1 MSIKPTVG
9 QLPVWDTGLVNTS
22 AITAGHQT
30 SGWPTNAIPTSSE
43 LNSLFAFLYL
53 WAKYLSDGALSGVSS
68 FDNTLAVTGVI
79 TATAGVTVGVNQNV
93 AVSGSGFY
101 KRGPKVRK
109 LSACLAAVSAG
120 LNTGFQWV
128 ATAGAQTITFP
139 IELLEGERLTSVTAR
154 VMCSAAADGLTC
166 KVFQVQPLLF
176 TSAQLGSTATSV
188 GHAAAI
194 EALTVSGLTE
204 VASTSNIFSYYVSLT
219 TTGYTSGSSVYS
231 LEVTTDVP

>member
-109 LSACLAAVSAG
+109 IPVCLGSSLTGNTAFTQWAATAVSQA
-120 LNTGFQWV
+120 
-128 ATAGAQTITFP
+128 ISFP
-139 IELLEGERLTSVTAR
+139 IELTEGERLLSVTAR
-154 VMCSAAADGLTC
+154 TASFGAADVVTL
-166 KVFQVQPLLF
+166 KMFQAQPTTF
-176 TSAQLGSTATSV
+176 SNAQLGTTATSV
-188 GHAAAI
+188 GHASI
-194 EALTVSGLTE
+194 LESLVVSGLTE
-204 VASTSNIFSYYVSLT
+204 VATSANNYNYLAQIT
-219 TTGYTSGSSVYS
+219 ATGYTSGSAVYGI
-231 LEVTTDVP
+231 EITTDVP